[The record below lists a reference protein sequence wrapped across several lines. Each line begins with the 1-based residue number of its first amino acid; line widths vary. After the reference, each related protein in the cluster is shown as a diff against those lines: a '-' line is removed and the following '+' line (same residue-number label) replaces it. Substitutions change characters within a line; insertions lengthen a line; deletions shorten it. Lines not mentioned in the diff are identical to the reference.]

1 VNPRPLRHL
10 LVALALLGAAISPSV
25 PGATAAPGTA
35 GPKLDSFRGLG
46 AWVDMFEDRA
56 WARPAKAVADMASHG
71 VRTVYLQTS
80 NYSQDAAVVHP
91 DGVSSF
97 LKAAHARDMD
107 VVAWYLPGF
116 AKLGR
121 DFTRSMAAIGYR
133 SSTGERFDAFGL
145 DIEASILGPPSE
157 RTKRLLKLSHRIRK
171 NVGAEYPLG
180 AIIPSPVGITL
191 NEGYWPKFPYAGLSE
206 IYDVIVPMGYFTY
219 HVKGPAKVHDETARN
234 VEIIREKT
242 GDDSIPIHMIGGI
255 ADEASGL
262 EVEAFVEAVREHG
275 LLGASI
281 YNWSLSGAE
290 DWAPLEAIPANPKQ
304 SPALPLSL
312 PFAGEVGNIKGQDV
326 THPKEVVYRAGPLAG
341 SHTLRLEAFDIQ
353 ADEVHVWV
361 NWELVAAL
369 PASGARDSWSAQL
382 EIPLPD
388 DLLRDGDDNYIVFVA
403 SGEFPDWN
411 DWGVR
416 TVSLV

>member
-1 VNPRPLRHL
+1 MNLRPLRHL
-10 LVALALLGAAISPSV
+10 LVALALLGAALAPAA
-25 PGATAAPGTA
+25 PGATAAPAA
-35 GPKLDSFRGLG
+35 GPRLDSFRGLG
-46 AWVDMFEDRA
+46 AWVDIFEDRA

-71 VRTVYLQTS
+71 VRTLYLQTS

-91 DGVSSF
+91 DGVARF

-121 DFTRSMAAIGYR
+121 DFIRSMAAINFR
-133 SSTGERFDAFGL
+133 SGTGERFDAFGL

-157 RTKRLLKLSHRIRK
+157 RTRRLLKLSRRIRK
-171 NVGAEYPLG
+171 NVGEAYSLG
-180 AIIPSPVGITL
+180 AVIPSPVGITL
-191 NEGYWPKFPYAGLSE
+191 NEGYWPRFPYAGLSE
-206 IYDVIVPMGYFTY
+206 IYDAFVPMGYFTY

-242 GDDSIPIHMIGGI
+242 GDDSIPIHMIGGT
-255 ADEASGL
+255 ADEASGA

-281 YNWSLSGAE
+281 YNWSLSGEE
-290 DWAPLEAIPANPKQ
+290 DWAPLEAIPTNPKQ
-304 SPALPLSL
+304 TPALPLPL
-312 PFAGEVGNIKGQDV
+312 PFAGEVGNIKGEDQS
-326 THPKEVVYRAGPLAG
+326 HPKEVVYRAEALTG
-341 SHTLRLEAFDIQ
+341 SHTLRFQAFDIQ

-361 NWELVAAL
+361 NWQLVAPV
-369 PASGARDSWSAQL
+369 PASARDSWSVQL
-382 EIPLPD
+382 EIPIPD
-388 DLLRDGDDNYIVFVA
+388 ELLRDGDDNHIAFVA
-403 SGEFPDWN
+403 SGEFPDWT

-416 TVSLV
+416 TVSLA